1 MVLEATMI
9 VVDNSE
15 SSRNGDYVPS
25 RWEAQSDAVNLI
37 FSAKTQAN
45 PESSVGLM
53 SMGGKGP
60 EVLVTLTTD
69 FGKVLDGIHRTKI
82 RGSTHLATGIQIAG
96 LALKHRQNKSQ
107 RQRIIVFTCSPI
119 EESEKD
125 LVKLAKRMKKN
136 NISIDF
142 IAFGDLEPDNTKKL
156 EVFNEN
162 IKGGDGSHL
171 AIIPPGPSLLSDTLV
186 TTPILSADGVAPR
199 GGGTEE
205 GGAES
210 GGGGGFEFG
219 VDPSTDPEL
228 ALALRMSMEEEKARQ
243 EKEGKKDEPKGES
256 LEGIPEENQPLL
268 DGRGEASGSGGD
280 KMDEDKKESNESR
293 EEKEGNGDGDKMDT
307 A

>member
-1 MVLEATMI
+1 
-9 VVDNSE
+9 
-15 SSRNGDYVPS
+15 
-25 RWEAQSDAVNLI
+25 
-37 FSAKTQAN
+37 
-45 PESSVGLM
+45 M

-82 RGSTHLATGIQIAG
+82 RGHAHLATGIQIAG

-119 EESEKD
+119 GENEKD

-142 IAFGDLEPDNTKKL
+142 IAFGDLDPEDTKKL
-156 EVFNEN
+156 EGFNEN

-199 GGGTEE
+199 GGTEE
-205 GGAES
+205 GGAE

-228 ALALRMSMEEEKARQ
+228 ALALRMSMEEEKARR
-243 EKEGKKDEPKGES
+243 EKEGKQDEPKGES

-268 DGRGEASGSGGD
+268 DGQGEASGSGGD
-280 KMDEDKKESNESR
+280 KMDEDKKEPSESK
-293 EEKEGNGDGDKMDT
+293 EEKKDGDGDGDKMDT